1 MKYEFKL
8 ENCKNPMQI
17 EIEKN
22 ELRESGNLYFFT
34 VKTNKICL
42 FDDELE
48 TIKRHFT
55 QRKFKICT
63 HWIESEFDTHKLIL
77 KGGLIKR
84 EV

>member
-1 MKYEFKL
+1 MKYEFKTK
-8 ENCKNPMQI
+8 NCKNPMQI

-22 ELRESGNLYFFT
+22 EIEGSGKLYFFT
-34 VKTNKICL
+34 VKTNKTHF

-48 TIKRHFT
+48 TIKRHFA
-55 QRKFKICT
+55 QRKFNICT
-63 HWIESEFDTHKLIL
+63 FWVEVDIKTYNIIL